1 MNEFLEAFINTL
13 LPATAI
19 IAAIYAALRWTGRLN
34 AATRYATWWVTLLA
48 LVAMP
53 PVYHAIQ
60 NEEPL
65 LQVDINTK
73 TSEFNPTSNVLSVD
87 PTTAVPWLFILWA
100 AGSAF
105 LILRLPASYLSLR
118 RLKKNASLVPLPAKT
133 LGRSARIL
141 VSSNIKTPIAVG
153 FLHPALIVPV
163 HLAHQLSADELD
175 CVLIH
180 EYAHLARRD
189 DWMHLLGRVIQAI
202 LWFHPLAWFILRQ
215 ISLERELAC
224 DDWVVHRTGDAR
236 AYAATLLKLSEFRL
250 AWRGPRLAS
259 GILGRKPDLSRRIE
273 KLMRMRSK
281 FAPSLSGARF
291 VLCTAFVLVLCLV
304 ALQSPGIVEL
314 RRVEAASAQR
324 EGFLA
329 GLKAAGY
336 NHLDVDEIIE
346 LKNNGVSAKYIGE
359 MTEVFGKLSVKQ
371 LVQLHQH
378 GVSTGS
384 VRRAKDFKSGLSVEQ
399 IIKLKNSGALN

>member
-1 MNEFLEAFINTL
+1 MNQFLEAFINTL

-19 IAAIYAALRWTGRLN
+19 IAATYAALRCTRGLN

-53 PVYHAIQ
+53 PLYHAIQ
-60 NEEPL
+60 SAEPF
-65 LQVDINTK
+65 LQADINAQ
-73 TSEFNPTSNVLSVD
+73 TSEFSPTNIAIRVD
-87 PTTAVPWLFILWA
+87 PTTAIPWLSIIWVA
-100 AGSAF
+100 ASAF
-105 LILRLPASYLSLR
+105 LILRLPASYFSLR
-118 RLKKNASLVPLPAKT
+118 KLKTNASLIPLPAKT
-133 LGRSARIL
+133 LGRSARVL
-141 VSSNIKTPIAVG
+141 VSKNIKTPIAVG
-153 FLHPALIVPV
+153 FLHPAIIVPT
-163 HLAHQLSADELD
+163 HLADQLSADELD
-175 CVLIH
+175 RVLIH

-189 DWMHLLGRVIQAI
+189 DWMHLLGRVIQSI

-236 AYAATLLKLSEFRL
+236 AYAATLLKLSELRL
-250 AWRGPRLAS
+250 AGRQPALAS

-273 KLMRMRSK
+273 KLMRIGRK
-281 FAPSLSGARF
+281 FAPSLSRARL
-291 VLCTAFVLVLCLV
+291 VVCTAAVFALCLA

-314 RRVEAASAQR
+314 RRVEASSNQR

-346 LKNNGVSAKYIGE
+346 LKNNGVSPKYINE
-359 MTEVFGKLSVKQ
+359 MSEVLGRLSVKQ
-371 LVQLHQH
+371 LVQLHQK
-378 GVSTGS
+378 GVSIAS
-384 VRRAKDFKSGLSVEQ
+384 VRRAREFKSDLSVEQ

>member
-13 LPATAI
+13 LPATAFV
-19 IAAIYAALRWTGRLN
+19 AAVDAALHWTRGLN

-48 LVAMP
+48 VVAMP
-53 PVYHAIQ
+53 PIYHAIQ
-60 NEEPL
+60 EAEPV
-65 LQVDINTK
+65 LQADMDTQ
-73 TSEFNPTSNVLSVD
+73 TSEFIPSSNALRVD
-87 PTTAVPWLFILWA
+87 PTAAVPWLTVLWV

-105 LILRLPASYLSLR
+105 LILRLPASYFSLR
-118 RLKKNASLVPLPAKT
+118 RLKKTASLIPLPAKT
-133 LGRSARIL
+133 LGRSARVL
-141 VSSNIKTPIAVG
+141 VSTDIKTPVAVG
-153 FLHPALIVPV
+153 FLHPAIIVPS
-163 HLAHQLSADELD
+163 HLAAQLSADELD
-175 CVLIH
+175 RVLIH

-189 DWMHLLGRVIQAI
+189 DWMHLLGRIFQSI

-236 AYAATLLKLSEFRL
+236 AYAATLLKLSELRI
-250 AWRGPRLAS
+250 AGRQPALAS
-259 GILGRKPDLSRRIE
+259 GMLGQKPDLSRRIE
-273 KLMRMRSK
+273 KLMRMGGK
-281 FAPSLSGARF
+281 FAPSLSLVRLM
-291 VLCTAFVLVLCLV
+291 LCTASVLVLCLA

-314 RRVEAASAQR
+314 RRVEAASSHR

-359 MTEVFGKLSVKQ
+359 MSGVLGKLSVKQ
-371 LVQLHQH
+371 LVQLHQN
-378 GVSTGS
+378 GVNAGS
-384 VRRAKDFKSGLSVEQ
+384 LRRAKEFKSGLSIEQ

>member
-1 MNEFLEAFINTL
+1 MNQFLEAFINTL

-19 IAAIYAALRWTGRLN
+19 IAAIYAALRCTGGLN
-34 AATRYATWWVTLLA
+34 AATRYATWWITLLV

-53 PVYHAIQ
+53 PLYHAIQ
-60 NEEPL
+60 KVEPF
-65 LQVDINTK
+65 LQADINAQ
-73 TSEFNPTSNVLSVD
+73 TSESTPTSNALRVD
-87 PTTAVPWLFILWA
+87 PTAAVPWLSILWV

-105 LILRLPASYLSLR
+105 LILRLPASYFSLR
-118 RLKKNASLVPLPAKT
+118 KLKKNATLVPLPAKT
-133 LGRSARIL
+133 IGRSARIL
-141 VSSNIKTPIAVG
+141 VSSKIKTPIAVG
-153 FLHPALIVPV
+153 FFHPAIIVPV
-163 HLAHQLSADELD
+163 HLADQLSADELD
-175 CVLIH
+175 RVLIH

-189 DWMHLLGRVIQAI
+189 DWMNLLGRVIQAI

-236 AYAATLLKLSEFRL
+236 AYAATLLKLSELRL
-250 AWRGPRLAS
+250 AGRQPALAS

-273 KLMRMRSK
+273 KLLSMGRR
-281 FAPSLSGARF
+281 FAPSLSPTRLALCTAAVF
-291 VLCTAFVLVLCLV
+291 VLCLA

-314 RRVEAASAQR
+314 RRVEAASQKR

-346 LKNNGVSAKYIGE
+346 LKNNGVSPKYIGE
-359 MTEVFGKLSVKQ
+359 MSEVLGRLSVKQ
-371 LVQLHQH
+371 LVQLHQN
-378 GVSTGS
+378 GVSANS
-384 VRRAKDFKSGLSVEQ
+384 LRRSKEIKPGLSVEQ
-399 IIKLKNSGALN
+399 IIKLKNAGALD